1 MNFTFDLGDGPVIL
15 TIQSPVALNDR
26 QWHYIRAER
35 NVKEASLQIDSL
47 PPKLNEAPSE
57 RPYRL
62 QLSSQLFVGAQ
73 TCNRANVTNNEKIT
87 LRSGFLD
94 RA

>member
-15 TIQSPVALNDR
+15 TVRSPVVLNDR

-35 NVKEASLQIDSL
+35 NVKEASLQVDSL
-47 PPKLNEAPSE
+47 PLELTEAPSE

-73 TCNRANVTNNEKIT
+73 TCKCH
-87 LRSGFLD
+87 
-94 RA
+94 

>member
-1 MNFTFDLGDGPVIL
+1 MNFTFDLGDGPIIL
-15 TIQSPVALNDR
+15 TFQSPVALNDR

-35 NVKEASLQIDSL
+35 NVKEASLQVDSL

-62 QLSSQLFVGAQ
+62 QLSSQLFVGTQ

-87 LRSGFLD
+87 LSVL
-94 RA
+94 